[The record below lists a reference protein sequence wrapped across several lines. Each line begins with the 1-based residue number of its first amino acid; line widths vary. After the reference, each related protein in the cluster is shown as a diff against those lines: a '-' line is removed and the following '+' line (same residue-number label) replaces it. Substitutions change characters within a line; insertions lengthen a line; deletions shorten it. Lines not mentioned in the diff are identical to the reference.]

1 MLRLLYI
8 KYPLTIQGK
17 ELQTAAVLMSI
28 CLLLTSVLEYPWK
41 VLPIRQQRTDDIC
54 LGRSREF
61 NLVLYDYVSP
71 NQEPRGIQ
79 LVVLILMVITIVELA
94 MYISICKHLYDH
106 DISMKSMLPDATL
119 RKRHKKNAID
129 LFGHILSFATDNL
142 VPVLAYIGPQFLPAS
157 DLTKLILYA
166 LMPSTYGIY
175 GFFQILISKA
185 LQKELLKLLDA
196 LFLLPCL
203 YKILAFFAY
212 VGLIS
217 PHHAQSVTNFRN
229 NYLSSFH

>member
-1 MLRLLYI
+1 M
-8 KYPLTIQGK
+8 T
-17 ELQTAAVLMSI
+17 I
-28 CLLLTSVLEYPWK
+28 CLLLTSSIAYPFYI
-41 VLPIRQQRTDDIC
+41 LPVRQQRPDDIC

-71 NQEPRGIQ
+71 NQEPRAMQ
-79 LVVLILMVITIVELA
+79 LLVLILVVNTIVELA
-94 MYISICKHLYDH
+94 MYISICKYLYDH
-106 DISMKSMLPDATL
+106 DISMKSMLPDSTL

-142 VPVLAYIGPQFLPAS
+142 VPVLAFISPQFLPAS
-157 DLTKLILYA
+157 DLTKVILYA
-166 LMPSTYGIY
+166 LIPGTYGIY
-175 GFFQILISKA
+175 GFCQILLSKA

-196 LFLLPCL
+196 FFLLPCL
-203 YKILAFFAY
+203 YRILAFFAY
-212 VGLIS
+212 IGLIA